1 MHGPLNVKIL
11 ISLFSKCIRNIAAN
25 IRHLYFEL
33 GNKENLKIQ
42 HLHVIET

>member
-1 MHGPLNVKIL
+1 MELL
-11 ISLFSKCIRNIAAN
+11 IFLFSKCIRNVAAN
-25 IRHLYFEL
+25 IRYLEFEL

>member
-1 MHGPLNVKIL
+1 MTKLL
-11 ISLFSKCIRNIAAN
+11 TFLFSKCIRNMAAN
-25 IRHLYFEL
+25 IRHLQFEL